1 MADEVQKDSGAS
13 KELSSVDE
21 IFSGPLEL
29 PGDDKSAEP
38 ELPVKA
44 VENGNDAGSLPGKSE
59 DSGDFNF
66 QDLINKAPE
75 ELKPQIK
82 AAQAYVTKKGQSH
95 AEKVKALE
103 ANQLTEDLK
112 RDFSLLHNW
121 YERIQQNP
129 REGLK
134 ELASQYGVSVKD
146 LVEASEAVRPQSD
159 ELTLEQV
166 KANPTAE
173 NWAAFTRQEA
183 RKLIEE
189 IRDKE
194 VKPLKESFSKI
205 EQSSVRQGHVQRGS
219 EALKDAIDTLPGFT
233 TEVEGKKVLSN
244 EALQAIDAVV
254 KRGEYAGTNA
264 LKNAFKA
271 IIADKSVTQAK
282 EWEAKFAEL
291 KKGIVGASP
300 TPGGPAP
307 KTITPPMTGNIEDR
321 WARLRDEPLSP

>member
-1 MADEVQKDSGAS
+1 MADEVQKDSVASGELAS
-13 KELSSVDE
+13 KDD
-21 IFSGPLEL
+21 IFSGPIEL

-75 ELKPQIK
+75 ELKAGIK
-82 AAQAYVTKKGQSH
+82 AAQAHLTRKSQTY

-103 ANQLTEDLK
+103 ANQLTDNLK
-112 RDFSLLHNW
+112 SDFSKLYDW
-121 YERIQQNP
+121 YNKIQQNP
-129 REGLK
+129 KAGLK

-146 LVEASEAVRPQSD
+146 LVEASEAARPTTE

-173 NWAAFTRQEA
+173 NWAAFTRQEVRNA
-183 RKLIEE
+183 LEE
-189 IRDKE
+189 LRDKE
-194 VKPLKESFSKI
+194 VKPLQETFSKMK
-205 EQSSVRQGHVQRGS
+205 ESSVRQGHVQRGS

-244 EALQAIDAVV
+244 EAFEAIDAVV
-254 KRGEYAGTNA
+254 KRGEYAGPNA
-264 LKNAFKA
+264 LKNAFKS
-271 IIADKSVTQAK
+271 IIAEKSVSQAK
-282 EWEAKFAEL
+282 EWETKFADL
-291 KKGIVGASP
+291 KKSIVGASNP
-300 TPGGPAP
+300 PGGPAP